1 MKINIYCTGKLKES
15 YWVSAC
21 DEYIKRINPYIKIE
35 VIEVPDLPI
44 KENASKAEI
53 EEVKNLE
60 GKKVLSKLSP
70 SSYLV
75 SLDLNQKQY
84 DSIEF
89 ASHLE
94 KMMVLSRSNLNFVIG
109 GSLGLSDELKN
120 RSNESICFG
129 KATFPHQLARVMLL
143 EQIYRACRINNHEP
157 YHK

>member
-1 MKINIYCTGKLKES
+1 MKISVYCIGKLKES
-15 YWVSAC
+15 YWVAAC
-21 DEYIKRINPYIKIE
+21 NGYIKRINPYIKIE

-44 KENASKAEI
+44 KENASNAEI
-53 EEVKNLE
+53 EEIKNLE
-60 GKKVLSKLSP
+60 GRKVLSKLSP

-94 KMMVLSRSNLNFVIG
+94 KMLVASRSNLNFVIG
-109 GSLGLSDELKN
+109 GSLGLSNELKK
-120 RSNESICFG
+120 RANESICFG

-143 EQIYRACRINNHEP
+143 EQIYRAFRINNHEP

>member
-1 MKINIYCTGKLKES
+1 MKINIYCIGKLKES

-21 DEYIKRINPYIKIE
+21 EEYVKRINPYIKIE
-35 VIEVPDLPI
+35 VIEAPDLPI

-60 GKKVLSKLSP
+60 GKKVLSKLLP

-84 DSIEF
+84 DSVEF

-94 KMMVLSRSNLNFVIG
+94 KMMILSRSNLNFVIG
-109 GSLGLSDELKN
+109 GSLGLSDELKS
-120 RSNESICFG
+120 RANESISFG